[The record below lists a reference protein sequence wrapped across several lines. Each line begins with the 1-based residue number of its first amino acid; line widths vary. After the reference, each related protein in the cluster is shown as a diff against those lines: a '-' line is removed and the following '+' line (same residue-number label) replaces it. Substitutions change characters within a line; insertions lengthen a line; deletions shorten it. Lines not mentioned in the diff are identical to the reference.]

1 MSVLHPFIEDDPK
14 LTSYGS
20 TLQSCDFANSP
31 IDVDWNENAFPFGCV
46 HLLSHSVVEGFAFV
60 AEHVVVSRI
69 EARAALV
76 AVAVLWWFYGPLW

>member
-1 MSVLHPFIEDDPK
+1 MLHPFVEDDPK

-20 TLQSCDFANSP
+20 MLQSGDFSNSP
-31 IDVDWNENAFPFGCV
+31 IDVDRDENTLPFSCV

-60 AEHVVVSRI
+60 AEHVVVRRI